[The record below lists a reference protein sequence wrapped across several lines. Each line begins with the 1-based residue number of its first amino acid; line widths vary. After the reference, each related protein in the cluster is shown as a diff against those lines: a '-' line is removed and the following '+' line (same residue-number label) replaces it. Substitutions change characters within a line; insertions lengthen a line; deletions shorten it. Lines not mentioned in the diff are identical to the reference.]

1 MAAAVRQNVIK
12 YITDRPGEVVLKNEI
27 MQALNLDAGQVTAA
41 VLAVQRGT
49 VLADELHTVV
59 RGNAW
64 RYVPRSTASEV
75 MAVAPLKANSDLPVT
90 SLLRQYFVNH
100 PHEVVTLDQL
110 VAFTDRRPE
119 QVKSGITNMRYIRH
133 HDDVTPH
140 VHTVVGGRMWR
151 FSPPDDRAA
160 TPDPTTTTTTTTT
173 SRPVVEPATPNGQVV
188 NVESSGGRVFEE
200 VGELRDGRL
209 VIQDQDGNTY
219 AATPLQ

>member
-12 YITDRPGEVVLKNEI
+12 YITDRPGEVVLKDEI
-27 MQALNLDAGQVTAA
+27 MKALNLEAGQVTAA

-64 RYVPRSTASEV
+64 RYVPRSSSGEV
-75 MAVAPLKANSDLPVT
+75 TVAAPLKADPNLPLT
-90 SLLRQYFVNH
+90 SILREYLVNH

-110 VAFTDRRPE
+110 VAFTDRKPE
-119 QVKSGITNMRYIRH
+119 QVRSGITNMRYIRH

-140 VHTVVGGRMWR
+140 VHAVVGGRMWMY
-151 FSPPDDRAA
+151 SPPDDRAT
-160 TPDPTTTTTTTTT
+160 TPDPTPPTQT
-173 SRPVVEPATPNGQVV
+173 VVEPGARNGQVV
-188 NVESSGGRVFEE
+188 NVEASGGRVFEE